1 VVEPEARKFNS
12 DASPAIPSFVAE
24 VAVAM
29 PEASTVFPSF
39 VAEVAV
45 PETSEVGFRILQVII
60 VSHPI
65 DLTKTSSIATV
76 ELALNYPQSTAEH

>member
-1 VVEPEARKFNS
+1 VVELEARVFNS
-12 DASPAIPSFVAE
+12 DTSRV
-24 VAVAM
+24 V
-29 PEASTVFPSF
+29 PSF

-45 PETSEVGFRILQVII
+45 PEASEIGFRIPQVII

-76 ELALNYPQSTAEH
+76 ELDLSYRQSTAEH